1 VMPWDKWGNLSTCA
15 CGRFRLGEHVDL
27 GFRIVEEKVMTY
39 EVVLGIKR
47 WFDEIFDGY
56 LV

>member
-1 VMPWDKWGNLSTCA
+1 MPWDKWGNLSTCA

-39 EVVLGIKR
+39 EVVFGIKR